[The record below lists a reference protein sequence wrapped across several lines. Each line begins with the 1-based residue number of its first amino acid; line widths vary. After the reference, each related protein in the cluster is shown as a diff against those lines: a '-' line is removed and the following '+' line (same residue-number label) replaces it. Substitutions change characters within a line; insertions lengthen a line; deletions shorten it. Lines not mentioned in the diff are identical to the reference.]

1 MPNRSGKL
9 LGMLSR
15 LAVSGFSFGTVSVP
29 MSAGFSFPWE
39 QAAMHGDDMPDGL
52 CVYEQ
57 AAFRALRWLY
67 RSYHEKAI
75 DRETA
80 GKEKQKI
87 RKALDAEIENAKFQ
101 DGLAKHRSE
110 MFKRVE
116 AANSAYRLSSN
127 HTPEADR
134 LSDTILGLERS
145 STYGGN

>member
-1 MPNRSGKL
+1 
-9 LGMLSR
+9 
-15 LAVSGFSFGTVSVP
+15 
-29 MSAGFSFPWE
+29 MSAGYSFPWE

-57 AAFRALRWLY
+57 AAFQAVRGLY

-75 DRETA
+75 DREAA

-101 DGLAKHRSE
+101 DGLAKHRAD

-116 AANSAYRLSSN
+116 AANSAYRLSGS

-145 STYGGN
+145 RADGNRK

>member
-1 MPNRSGKL
+1 MN
-9 LGMLSR
+9 
-15 LAVSGFSFGTVSVP
+15 
-29 MSAGFSFPWE
+29 AGFAFPWE
-39 QAAMHGDDMPDGL
+39 QAAMRGDDMPDGL

-57 AAFRALRWLY
+57 AAFQAVRYLY

-101 DGLAKHRSE
+101 DGLAKHMAD

-116 AANSAYRLSSN
+116 SADSAYRLSSN
-127 HTPEADR
+127 HTPEADG
-134 LSDTILGLERS
+134 LSDTILGLERGR
-145 STYGGN
+145 TYGGR

>member
-1 MPNRSGKL
+1 MN
-9 LGMLSR
+9 
-15 LAVSGFSFGTVSVP
+15 
-29 MSAGFSFPWE
+29 AGYSFPWE
-39 QAAMHGDDMPDGL
+39 QAAMHGDPMPDGL

-57 AAFRALRWLY
+57 AAFQAVRGLY

-75 DRETA
+75 DREAA

-87 RKALDAEIENAKFQ
+87 RKALDAEIENVKYQ
-101 DGLAKHRSE
+101 DGLAKHRAD

-116 AANSAYRLSSN
+116 SANSAYRLSGS

-134 LSDTILGLERS
+134 LSDTILGLERG